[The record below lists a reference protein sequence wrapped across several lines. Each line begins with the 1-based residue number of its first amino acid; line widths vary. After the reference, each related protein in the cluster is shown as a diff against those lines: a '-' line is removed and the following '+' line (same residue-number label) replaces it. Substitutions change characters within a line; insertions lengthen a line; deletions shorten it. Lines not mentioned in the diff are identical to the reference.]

1 MNLYIALCRV
11 RAMSDPRMT
20 SHTLRLLA
28 VLIETPAAKQY
39 GFDLAKAA
47 RLQTG
52 TLYPI
57 LARLEAAGWLSSEWE
72 AVDPSEV
79 GRPRRRLY
87 RLTGQ
92 GLNSGRRA
100 LDEHVRSLGV
110 LTPTWSA

>member
-1 MNLYIALCRV
+1 MP
-11 RAMSDPRMT
+11 DPRMT
-20 SHTLRLLA
+20 SQTLRLLA
-28 VLIETPAAKQY
+28 IMLETPAARQY
-39 GFDLAKAA
+39 GFDLARAA

-87 RLTGQ
+87 QLTGY
-92 GLNSGRRA
+92 GMNSGRHA
-100 LDEHVRSLGV
+100 LDEHMRSLGLAG
-110 LTPTWSA
+110 LTPTWST